1 MFENFIRRAGLTP
14 WPRLFQNLLASCEM
28 DFVEMVPGDTAAK
41 WMGHSTSIA
50 GRHYLGVRDA
60 HFDAVTGGT
69 KMAVIQG
76 GSAA

>member
-14 WPRLFQNLLASCEM
+14 WPRLFQNLRASCEM

-41 WMGHSTSIA
+41 WMGHSTAIA

-60 HFDAVTGGT
+60 HFDTVTGRTKAGGVHGT
-69 KMAVIQG
+69 
-76 GSAA
+76 SAA

>member
-14 WPRLFQNLLASCEM
+14 WPRLFQNLRASCEM
-28 DFVEMVPGDTAAK
+28 DFVQMVPGDTAAK